1 VRRGNNGDPNF
12 TYLLHLREE
21 FAMTRWIIAA
31 MVGTL
36 LCTAAV
42 QAGDTPEAKTLLT
55 QRGALIFADDFSQ
68 PPAKPW
74 NVAKGQWKAVDGA
87 VEVKELKSD
96 MHGAVAR
103 RALPQADFIVQYSF
117 KLDGAKQ
124 TTLSIND
131 PKGHC
136 CRALVNAAGLSVQKD
151 SHDKNKLDKA
161 AVLDRQPAAIAPGKW
176 HTLVVEVLGP
186 EIVASVDGQLV
197 AFSAHDSIKV
207 TKNNIGLTVAGE
219 SASFKDLRVW
229 EAKPNSTW
237 EATKAGLAKD
247 RAKTASVK

>member
-1 VRRGNNGDPNF
+1 MSR
-12 TYLLHLREE
+12 
-21 FAMTRWIIAA
+21 IIAFA
-31 MVGTL
+31 IVGMLTGVS
-36 LCTAAV
+36 AV
-42 QAGDTPEAKTLLT
+42 RGAETREGKTLMT

-74 NVAKGQWKAVDGA
+74 NVAKGEWKVVDGA
-87 VEVKELKSD
+87 VQVKELESD
-96 MHGAVAR
+96 MHGAAAR
-103 RALPQADFIVQYSF
+103 RPLPQADFIVQYSF

-131 PKGHC
+131 AKGHC
-136 CRALVNAAGLSVQKD
+136 CRALVNAAGLMVQKD
-151 SHDKNKLDKA
+151 SHDKNKTDKS
-161 AVLDRQPAAIAPGKW
+161 AVLDRQPAPIAPGKW

-186 EIVASVDGQLV
+186 EIVASVDGQVV
-197 AFSAHDSIKV
+197 AFGAHDSIKV
-207 TKNNIGLTVAGE
+207 TKSNIGLTVAGE

-237 EATKAGLAKD
+237 EATKSALAKD